1 MAAHGRA
8 ASRSRGAPSRIGA
21 DPESLSRYGGYRGD
35 VPRTRPD
42 ETTRALL
49 RAPLL
54 MTGAGWGSREIAEQ
68 SGVSQ
73 SMVARVW
80 AQTYA
85 DRADDRRLPTGDLRL
100 TAVRLT
106 RGNSLLVLVRHGDD
120 DVSLPGP
127 FMRSPRRPALQTIL
141 AADLGRDPAQ
151 RPDPGDDDRRRDE
164 ELVGEVAASRGR
176 GLVVVTRARL
186 EVDVPQVV
194 VDDEAEWQS
203 LLGPLVRATARQ
215 PAAELRALQ
224 LRVMER
230 ARSRR
235 RRLEWVLDPTSA
247 PATTVA
253 ATQVPRPLTD
263 QIAHEA
269 LLLVLDRVASGQL
282 AAGDRV
288 TETSLV
294 RGLRTSRTYVREALR
309 TLAAQGL
316 VELAPH
322 RGAVVPVPRV
332 GDVTDTYAARRAM
345 GALLLERAATS
356 PVRDL
361 GPAERALAEMLAIAE
376 TGDPRACGDADLRFQ
391 DGLAGATSMRHV
403 PGMFRTLTSQVL
415 LLTTVLGLRYV
426 YSIPR
431 MCRDDVEILAAVQR
445 RDADA
450 AIARW
455 HAKIDDAVSHMTTQV

>member
-1 MAAHGRA
+1 M
-8 ASRSRGAPSRIGA
+8 
-21 DPESLSRYGGYRGD
+21 
-35 VPRTRPD
+35 PRTRPD

-49 RAPLL
+49 SAPLL
-54 MTGAGWGSREIAEQ
+54 MTGAGWGSRDLAEQ
-68 SGVSQ
+68 AGVSQ

-80 AQTYA
+80 GEAYVGPDR
-85 DRADDRRLPTGDLRL
+85 DRALPAGDLRL

-106 RGNSLLVLVRHGDD
+106 RSSSLLVLVRHGDD
-120 DVSLPGP
+120 DMRLPGP
-127 FMRSPRRPALQTIL
+127 FMRSTRRPALQTVL
-141 AADLGRDPAQ
+141 AADLARDRAQ
-151 RPDPGDDDRRRDE
+151 RSEPSDDDLRRDE
-164 ELVGEVAASRGR
+164 ELVGEVAAARGR
-176 GLVVVTRARL
+176 DLVVLTRTRL
-186 EVDVPQVV
+186 DVDVPQVV
-194 VDDEAEWQS
+194 VDDEAAWQA

-235 RRLEWVLDPTSA
+235 RRLEWVLDPASA
-247 PATTVA
+247 PAATA
-253 ATQVPRPLTD
+253 ATTAVPRPLTD

-269 LLLVLDRVASGQL
+269 LLLILDRVASGQL

-332 GDVTDTYAARRAM
+332 GDVTDTYVARRAM
-345 GALLLERAATS
+345 GALLLERAALS
-356 PVRDL
+356 PARDL
-361 GPAERALAEMLAIAE
+361 GPAEKALAEMLAIAE
-376 TGDPRACGDADLRFQ
+376 TGDARACGDADLRFQ
-391 DGLAGATSMRHV
+391 DALARATSMRHLPV
-403 PGMFRTLTSQVL
+403 MFQTLTSQVL

-431 MCRDDVEILAAVQR
+431 MCRDDVQILAAVQR
-445 RDADA
+445 RDAEA
-450 AIARW
+450 AVARW
-455 HAKIDDAVSHMTTQV
+455 HDKIDDAVSHMATQL